1 VSRSDIWPCGVVGH
15 IFLTRP
21 PPDINYIGTLTFH
34 CSCTSL
40 YLRTPD
46 VPRNGLLENSTLS
59 LHNFGTFHPALSKDA
74 PTACS
79 PVLAVS
85 HADHIIFSNM
95 GSTYAHAMEG
105 PAAGA
110 PELSPSHCPSTLD
123 EALWSCDFVS
133 VNQKLE
139 ERASSLF
146 SRDVNE
152 LELWAAAVTPESSDV
167 STSAVVQKHSFN
179 GCDPSLSLERL
190 ANQHRQ
196 AKDLFY
202 IIHQAHTWDRLLV
215 TRQVFSGLMERE
227 NVFPYFLDTVFAFG
241 VRTKYDDNTW
251 PNFHSR
257 VSYPAAGESVD
268 GFGGYGKHSIPHFL
282 NVSH

>member
-1 VSRSDIWPCGVVGH
+1 MAFQPATKLHGRVSRSDIWPCGVVGH

-167 STSAVVQKHSFN
+167 STSA
-179 GCDPSLSLERL
+179 
-190 ANQHRQ
+190 
-196 AKDLFY
+196 
-202 IIHQAHTWDRLLV
+202 
-215 TRQVFSGLMERE
+215 
-227 NVFPYFLDTVFAFG
+227 
-241 VRTKYDDNTW
+241 
-251 PNFHSR
+251 
-257 VSYPAAGESVD
+257 
-268 GFGGYGKHSIPHFL
+268 GKT
-282 NVSH
+282 